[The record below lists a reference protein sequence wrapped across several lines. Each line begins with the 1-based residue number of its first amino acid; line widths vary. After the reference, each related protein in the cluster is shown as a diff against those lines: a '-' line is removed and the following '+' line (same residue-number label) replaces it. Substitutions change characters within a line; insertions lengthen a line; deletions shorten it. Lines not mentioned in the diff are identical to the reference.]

1 MTIDEFTPSATNR
14 WGEDPPR
21 KVFARVRLDEAEK
34 SMAHADRTYSPL
46 APAVDVAPTNDC
58 RRARAAGVPPR
69 RPSPASSDLAS
80 R

>member
-14 WGEDPPR
+14 CVEAPPR

-34 SMAHADRTYSPL
+34 SMAHADRTYSSL
-46 APAVDVAPTNDC
+46 APAVDRPPPMIAD
-58 RRARAAGVPPR
+58 ARGPLGPHLGGPHQHQAMW
-69 RPSPASSDLAS
+69 LS